1 MKMRFDE
8 LFEMRKLTGTKL
20 KDYIRSNGFSKVSF
34 CKKTEISRPT
44 LDKILNGEIDSKST
58 FDKHL
63 NKILTSLSIDPDTL
77 MGFSPRIQSA
87 DAVFSENAPIDYQVN
102 DKAKMEYDLLQDMNA
117 FQAPYKA
124 VLISLYESAVKN
136 GNTAIAEEV
145 KENFDVQVE
154 DIAQRFRDLG
164 LDDSLVRPSYVV
176 NVSPLQE
183 KINKTIR
190 NEPEVEYHKDN
201 EAFLKT
207 VLSEFK
213 MLTGEADA

>member
-77 MGFSPRIQSA
+77 MGFSPRVQSVDV
-87 DAVFSENAPIDYQVN
+87 DAVYSLNAPSDYQIN
-102 DKAKMEYDLLQDMNA
+102 DKVKMEYDLLQDILNLCSV
-117 FQAPYKA
+117 Y
-124 VLISLYESAVKN
+124 Y
-136 GNTAIAEEV
+136 
-145 KENFDVQVE
+145 
-154 DIAQRFRDLG
+154 
-164 LDDSLVRPSYVV
+164 
-176 NVSPLQE
+176 
-183 KINKTIR
+183 
-190 NEPEVEYHKDN
+190 
-201 EAFLKT
+201 
-207 VLSEFK
+207 
-213 MLTGEADA
+213 

>member
-77 MGFSPRIQSA
+77 MGFSPRVQSVDV
-87 DAVFSENAPIDYQVN
+87 DAEYSQNAPSDYQIN
-102 DKAKMEYDLLQDMNA
+102 DKVKMEYDLLQDILNLCSV
-117 FQAPYKA
+117 Y
-124 VLISLYESAVKN
+124 Y
-136 GNTAIAEEV
+136 
-145 KENFDVQVE
+145 
-154 DIAQRFRDLG
+154 
-164 LDDSLVRPSYVV
+164 
-176 NVSPLQE
+176 
-183 KINKTIR
+183 
-190 NEPEVEYHKDN
+190 
-201 EAFLKT
+201 
-207 VLSEFK
+207 
-213 MLTGEADA
+213 